1 MTSGRWS
8 SRDAMRGSML
18 EVSRDGA
25 QKFRVLVWLEFEK
38 ARPEL
43 RPAPRRPE
51 NLGNIMDHVS
61 DQVGETAGGG
71 GFRKHS
77 YRFVEPDNSFSLPQH
92 QVHPRFP
99 FPKDCFPRA
108 LSTLHLSSV
117 TCKQQLL
124 ARLFQSSSSSFSG
137 TDRKAEMPECH
148 HASGCLGVAE

>member
-1 MTSGRWS
+1 
-8 SRDAMRGSML
+8 MRGWML

-25 QKFRVLVWLEFEK
+25 QKFKVLVWLEFEK

-43 RPAPRRPE
+43 RPAPPCPE
-51 NLGNIMDHVS
+51 NLGNIKDHVP

-108 LSTLHLSSV
+108 LSTAHLSSV
-117 TCKQQLL
+117 TCKHQLL
-124 ARLFQSSSSSFSG
+124 ARLFQAHLQVF
-137 TDRKAEMPECH
+137 PERAVRLRCRNVIMLQ
-148 HASGCLGVAE
+148 AA